1 MTRFDSGVWSVW
13 RSNTVSKVRDV
24 RHRRRLF
31 ALQPPFRT
39 PGGPLTGGR
48 GGKYH
53 HELDDG
59 IGCRDSGTTDKRNRN
74 FNLDPSSPSGSVGLI
89 FPILLD
95 PVSRTLW
102 NAIELLMRSPQA
114 NEIRKEFRHTKDQRI
129 RLIGLQY
136 DTAHARLQL
145 LAPRV
150 SVSKHGWSRG
160 EVWSSR
166 RPVKPEVA
174 GSNPVGTAVG

>member
-1 MTRFDSGVWSVW
+1 MARFDSGVWSVW
-13 RSNTVSKVRDV
+13 QSNTVSKVRDV
-24 RHRRRLF
+24 RHRRRLS

-39 PGGPLTGGR
+39 PGGPLTAGR

-59 IGCRDSGTTDKRNRN
+59 IGCRDSGTIDKRNRYSTST
-74 FNLDPSSPSGSVGLI
+74 LLLLAAAAGLI
-89 FPILLD
+89 FPVLLD

-102 NAIELLMRSPQA
+102 NAIELLMRPPQA

-129 RLIGLQY
+129 RPIGLQY